1 MSLKTIY
8 RSILPA
14 TARERLAPLKSYWYI
29 FFHNLGRLLHRHDGV
44 YLRRKSVNGIRMVFA
59 GNDSIFVASPKR
71 WNRYL
76 AGIDAKL
83 RSLAEQYGYG
93 QYYTVGSDEVVL
105 DIGANVGEFSMFC
118 AKGGAKTYSIEAD
131 RRAFAPL
138 VLNANRHPNIKTFN
152 LAIWNENRN
161 LTFYSN
167 VDEADSSGIQ
177 PEHFDTVV
185 EQRAVTLDSFTE
197 LMGIGEIKLIKC
209 DAEGAEPEVL
219 AGATETLGR
228 TRFVAFDCGPERAGQ
243 PTFDECANLLK
254 DLGFDVLTTPDP
266 TKMRQMLVASNQ
278 RFAENM
284 H

>member
-1 MSLKTIY
+1 MSMKTLY
-8 RSILPA
+8 RTVMPA
-14 TARERLAPLKSYWYI
+14 AVREHLAPLKSYLYI
-29 FFHNLGRLLHRHDGV
+29 SFHNLGRLFHRHDGV
-44 YLRRKSVNGIRMVFA
+44 YLRRKSANGIRMVLA

-76 AGIDAKL
+76 AGIDVKL
-83 RSLAEQYGYG
+83 RSLAEQYGHG
-93 QYYTVGSDEVVL
+93 RHYTVEHDDIVL

-118 AKGGAKTYSIEAD
+118 ANRGAKAYSIEAD

-138 VLNANRHPNIKTFN
+138 VLNAIRYPAIRTFN

-161 LTFYSN
+161 LNFYSN

-177 PEHFDTVV
+177 PEHFDTII

-219 AGATETLGR
+219 DGARGTLER

-243 PTFDECANLLK
+243 PTFEECATLLK
-254 DLGFDVLTTPDP
+254 DVGFDILTAPDP
-266 TKMRQMLVASNQ
+266 ARTRQILVASN
-278 RFAENM
+278 RRMAENA